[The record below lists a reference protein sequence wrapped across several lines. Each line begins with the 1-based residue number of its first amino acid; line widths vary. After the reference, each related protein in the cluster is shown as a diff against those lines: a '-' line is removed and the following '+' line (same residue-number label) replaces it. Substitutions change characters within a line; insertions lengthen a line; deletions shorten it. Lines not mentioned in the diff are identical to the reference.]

1 MKAVPRGTRRKLRVS
16 LVLLV
21 LGCAAAAAYLVS
33 RPSGVEAMA
42 APAER
47 ARTPVP
53 SSYFGMT
60 VNAIGLPRPWAP
72 LDFSTV
78 RLWGAIY
85 WAQVNPAP
93 GVYNWTRFDRI
104 LQDAEQRR
112 LDVVFNLAY
121 TPRWAAASRD
131 ALPAFSPGA
140 SSPPADLGV
149 WEDWVRA
156 AVTRAAGRIR
166 YWEIWNEPEDPKYY
180 SGDVETMVRLQQ
192 RAYEIIKS
200 IDPTLIVLTPSS
212 NGTAE
217 GYRWQ
222 SAFLD
227 KGGGRY
233 ADVFAFHGYV
243 SDPEAVLPVIQR
255 FKAMLAAQGLQ
266 GKPMW
271 DTEAGWPL
279 KDDNQAAYL
288 ARSYLMKW
296 AVGVDRS
303 YWYEIDGGGS
313 DFGRLWDSAS
323 GLLASG
329 VAFRTVRQWLDGARV
344 QTLSRLGRS
353 LWRLE
358 LTLPDGRSGQVVWS
372 AAGSSTYQAGR
383 NYRRRQDLDGRK
395 SVIVDG
401 RLEVGPRPV
410 LLTESEPGEQQN

>member
-1 MKAVPRGTRRKLRVS
+1 MSAETNPARRRGGHRLRTAI
-16 LVLLV
+16 LLLLV
-21 LGCAAAAAYLVS
+21 GCGAIAAYRVFN
-33 RPSGVEAMA
+33 PWGDEAMA
-42 APAER
+42 ASAER
-47 ARTPVP
+47 ARTPIP

-60 VNAIGLPRPWAP
+60 VNAIGLPRPWP
-72 LDFSTV
+72 TLDFNAV

-93 GVYNWTRFDRI
+93 GSYNWTRFDRI
-104 LQDAEQRR
+104 VQEAEQRR

-149 WEDWVRA
+149 WEDWVRS

-222 SAFLD
+222 AAFLE

-255 FKAMLAAQGLQ
+255 FKGMLAAQGLQ
-266 GKPMW
+266 GKPIW

-279 KDDNQAAYL
+279 KDANQAAYL
-288 ARSYLMKW
+288 ARSYLLKW
-296 AVGVDRS
+296 AMGVDRS
-303 YWYEIDGGGS
+303 YWYEVDGGGS
-313 DFGRLWDSAS
+313 DFGRLWEPSS

-329 VAFRTVRQWLDGARV
+329 VAFQTVRHWLEGARV
-344 QTLSRLGRS
+344 QGLSRLGRS
-353 LWRLE
+353 LWRLD
-358 LTLPDGRSGQVVWS
+358 LVLSDGHKAQVVWS
-372 AAGSSTYQAGR
+372 AAGNAAYQVSGR
-383 NYRRRQDLDGRK
+383 YWLRHDLDGGTHA
-395 SVIVDG
+395 IVDG

-410 LLTESEPGEQQN
+410 MLTEEQN